1 LGFDLVTHLRTP
13 ETDHLHVYSLW
24 LCLVVLEFGPRCEP
38 RMRNDTLWWG
48 IEAWKNTSTAEYLPY
63 VSLKFH
69 QRKLYIF
76 AIFRQLQ
83 S

>member
-24 LCLVVLEFGPRCEP
+24 LRLVVPEFGPRCEP
-38 RMRNDTLWWG
+38 HMRNRSVKKHQYR
-48 IEAWKNTSTAEYLPY
+48 IIPY

-69 QRKLYIF
+69 PRKLSIF
-76 AIFRQLQ
+76 AIFRQIQ
-83 S
+83 SYAWTWCEL